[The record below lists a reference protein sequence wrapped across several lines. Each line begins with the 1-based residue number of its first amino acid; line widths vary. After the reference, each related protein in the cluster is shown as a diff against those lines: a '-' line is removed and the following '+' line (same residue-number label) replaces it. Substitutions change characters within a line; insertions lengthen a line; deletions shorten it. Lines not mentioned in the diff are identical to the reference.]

1 MRGRIEPPQ
10 SSCPR
15 GQPLWASGQERGA
28 GRLASSLY
36 GYGEGT
42 QVVGELVWLAVEL
55 AICVVLAAA
64 LLRFVPQKASRA
76 WATGLLVFVVLGNL
90 GPVIGVVV
98 ASFSPPSIYLQTE
111 MNRLEFNRD
120 RSGEIVGVR
129 VNNPPPEF
137 LPHLRLGERTW
148 AVALATITLTLTA
161 LALWRRATRQVPGTA
176 DSAVP
181 GSVPRSAAG
190 V

>member
-1 MRGRIEPPQ
+1 M
-10 SSCPR
+10 
-15 GQPLWASGQERGA
+15 
-28 GRLASSLY
+28 
-36 GYGEGT
+36 
-42 QVVGELVWLAVEL
+42 VGELVWVAVEL

-64 LLRFVPQKASRA
+64 LLHFVPRQASRA

-90 GPVIGVVV
+90 GPVIGVVI
-98 ASFSPPSIYLQTE
+98 ASFSPPSIYLETE
-111 MNRLEFNRD
+111 KNRLEFNRD

-129 VNNPPPEF
+129 VNNPPPE
-137 LPHLRLGERTW
+137 LLTYLRLGERTW

-161 LALWRRATRQVPGTA
+161 LVLWRRAAREAPGTA
-176 DSAVP
+176 DSGVP